1 MFYVKQRN
9 EKRQRNLI
17 LDTALVYHYD
27 GVYNLEGSQ
36 RVAELCKQGNYS
48 NKQKIVFCF
57 FSTLVYYSKKI

>member
-27 GVYNLEGSQ
+27 GVHNLEGSQ
-36 RVAELCKQGNYS
+36 RVVELCKQGNYS
-48 NKQKIVFCF
+48 NKRKIA
-57 FSTLVYYSKKI
+57 FSFTFLH